1 MAMDDEKVRQ
11 LEMDAMFVDFI
22 REALLILLVGTMAVV
37 WCWTGF
43 VALFDTEKSTHG
55 FSLLA
60 LTGLACFGAYQLA
73 KEHIHSAVILYLAGM
88 LVAVTVVFL
97 AYGDPALLPLYLPVV
112 LVAAPLT
119 TPRGLWTITALVVV
133 LMVALGSAY
142 AVPPDRLLAP
152 LLLTLL
158 AAGTAWLSTRRLF
171 TALAWALNM
180 TESARRS
187 AESARTHRSELQ
199 RVLHSLDIAL
209 SRLERSNRALVFAQ
223 EAAEKAYRFKSEF
236 VANVSHELR
245 TPLNLI
251 VGFSEMMTTA
261 PESYG
266 GKRLPGAYRGDM
278 LAIYRSSRHLL
289 DLINDVLDLSQIEAG
304 RMAIHKERVLLGDL
318 IQEAVEI
325 VRGLAEARRL
335 QLIVATTADVLYVDL
350 DRVRIRQV
358 LLNLLTNAMRY
369 TEQGW
374 VRVAVETSAETVTIL
389 VQDSGRGIDPDK
401 LQRAFEAFD
410 RMDEAQLTHGSGLG
424 LAVSKKFVELHQG
437 RMWIDSEPGKG
448 TLVGFTLP
456 LPTQGERL
464 PLGTVRLS
472 HPLRQERDRPLV
484 LLIHDDPRTLS
495 LLRRHIDGCDFV
507 FAEDAAQAR
516 TLMLEER
523 PNIVLVESGS
533 INQWEAMVAADAAV
547 GATPFGATP
556 LGATPLLVAPLPSVH
571 HFGALLGA
579 SDYLPKPVTR
589 DDVAFVLQRLHCAP
603 QTALVIDDDPHIV
616 RLIGRMLRAIAPDV
630 HVLEA
635 FGGEE
640 GLDIARSHTPDI
652 VFIDLMMPGM
662 SGQQFISAAAREPH
676 LAGMPIVVVSVRS
689 IEQENALLQ
698 GDVVIRRARGFALS
712 ELLVMLETTLTG
724 ITRADAG
731 SPASAAARLA
741 TLTG

>member
-22 REALLILLVGTMAVV
+22 REALLILLVGTLAVV

-43 VALFDTEKSTHG
+43 VALFDAAKSSYG
-55 FSLLA
+55 FTLLA

-73 KEHIHSAVILYLAGM
+73 KEHIHFAVSLYLAGM
-88 LVAVTVVFL
+88 LVAATVVFL

-119 TPRGLWTITALVVV
+119 TPRGLWTTTAFVAV
-133 LMVALGSAY
+133 LMAVLGNAY

-158 AAGTAWLSTRRLF
+158 AAATAWLSTRRLF

-187 AESARTHRSELQ
+187 AEEARTHRSDLQ

-266 GKRLPGAYRGDM
+266 GKPLPGAYRGDM

-335 QLIVATTADVLYVDL
+335 QLIVAAPADPLYVDL

-369 TEQGW
+369 TEQGS
-374 VRVAVETSAETVTIL
+374 VRVSVETDAETVTIL

-424 LAVSKKFVELHQG
+424 LAVSRKFVELHQG

-448 TLVGFTLP
+448 TLVGVTLP
-456 LPTQGERL
+456 LPTQGNRL
-464 PLGTVRLS
+464 PLGTVQRS
-472 HPLRQERDRPLV
+472 QPLRQESGSPLV
-484 LLIHDDPRTLS
+484 LLMHDDPRALS
-495 LLRRHIDGCDFV
+495 LLRRHIDGYDFV
-507 FAEDAAQAR
+507 FAEDANQAR
-516 TLMLEER
+516 ALIAKES
-523 PNIVLVESGS
+523 PDIILVEPGS
-533 INQWEAMVAADAAV
+533 LGQWEAVAADDIALSA
-547 GATPFGATP
+547 
-556 LGATPLLVAPLPSVH
+556 LPLLITPLPSVH

-589 DDVAFVLQRLHCAP
+589 DEVAFVLRRLHCEP

-616 RLIGRMLRAIAPDV
+616 RLIGRMLRSIASDV

-635 FGGEE
+635 FGGAE
-640 GLDIARSHTPDI
+640 GLAVARTHSPDI
-652 VFIDLMMPGM
+652 VFVDLKMPGM
-662 SGQQFISAAAREPH
+662 SGEQFIAATKGEPH
-676 LAGMPIVVVSVRS
+676 LASVPIVAVSVRS
-689 IEQENALLQ
+689 IEQESAPLH
-698 GDVVIRRARGFALS
+698 GDFMIRRGQGFVLS
-712 ELLVMLETTLTG
+712 ELLVLLETTLAG

-731 SPASAAARLA
+731 SPANAAARLA